1 MGEVIQLLRYRILAL
16 EDVAKLGAGTKVRV
30 LSSSQWA
37 GDDVLIGDVLTY
49 VRSEWPAS
57 LLGGYIFTDADGC
70 RHKLQS
76 AAWRF
81 EVVE

>member
-1 MGEVIQLLRYRILAL
+1 MGEVIQLRYRTLTL
-16 EDVAKLGAGTKVRV
+16 VGVANLGEGTKVRV
-30 LSSSQWA
+30 LASSQWA
-37 GDDVLIGDVLTY
+37 GDDILIGDVLTY
-49 VRSEWPAS
+49 VCAEWPAS
-57 LLGGYIFTDADGC
+57 LLGGYVFIDADGC